1 MLVIRPSTI
10 ARDHRKLRVFV
21 LADALVVD
29 VYHASRAFPAEER
42 FGLQSQLRRAAL
54 SVTLNIVE
62 GSARRSTREYL
73 NFLNVAN
80 GSAAEALYLLDVARR
95 LSFVPEREHALL
107 SERYTT
113 VTRGLQ
119 AMIHALEREP

>member
-1 MLVIRPSTI
+1 M
-10 ARDHRKLRVFV
+10 ARDHRKLRVFL
-21 LADALVVD
+21 LADALVID
-29 VYHASRAFPAEER
+29 IYRASRAFPVEER

-62 GSARRSTREYL
+62 GSARRSTREYV

-80 GSAAEALYLLDVARR
+80 GSSAEALYLLDVARR
-95 LSFVPEREHALL
+95 LSFVAEQDHALL

-119 AMIHALEREP
+119 AMIRTLEREP